1 MTIKT
6 VKPIKP
12 LEIDERYAELDLLA
26 CRAHSIDAEKYPEMS
41 ATINRFLV
49 LDADD
54 QDYKELAG
62 QLMNADQS
70 KIMPEEVVDFIRA
83 TYEYYMDKGDA
94 LAANDLGVL
103 YYGGRV
109 GGKPDYVNA
118 RKYYEMA
125 DRLGYTLAS
134 ENLAYIFYY
143 GFGTEV
149 DYEKA
154 YLYFSKA
161 ALTGRYEATYKLG
174 DMFRNGYYV
183 EKNDKMTAYLYRRA
197 LDLVWKDEMSNE
209 KFAGCVYQ
217 RVGDLYYEGIG
228 VGKNDTEAF
237 RYYQLAEVYYYKQ
250 IAEGDNYHFDQV
262 RVVIEKQKKIR
273 KKLQKTMPIYEF

>member
-6 VKPIKP
+6 VKPIKT

-250 IAEGDNYHFDQV
+250 IAEGDNYHIDQV
-262 RVVIEKQKKIR
+262 SVIIEKQKKLR
-273 KKLQKTMPIYEF
+273 KRLQKTLPDFEF